1 MVSSDLFRFKDDW
14 MTQVFNPETSK
25 YRGTMRHLYQQP
37 RPHNPNGLTTFTGV
51 LAVISTIIGGG
62 IVAIPYSFVSFGIP
76 LAVLM
81 NIVAVALVTGSV
93 VIYLRVKDIIP
104 DHPESLYE
112 IGFLVIGR
120 SAIFI
125 VALIQFILSFGLMLV
140 YFIVFGDTAGQLLA
154 NVFNNGDTVGWQFQR
169 SFYVA
174 LLGLP
179 MTPVILK
186 KELAELEWLSWVL
199 FGSLSLFVV
208 LLLWMLM
215 IDETFILQA
224 HGLTGDTWVPDHGG
238 SRFISAISIT
248 LVAYGYQ
255 QNIYPIFGS
264 LKFKT
269 NEQYLKVNKYGLA
282 LTMAIYTSVAIL
294 TIAMFGDN
302 ISAVLLT
309 DIGTAET
316 PNGFAYWE
324 SYFIQIAFMI
334 LLACHMPFIFFAGK
348 EGMLIIVDETA
359 RKSISNALWHK
370 LYATGNQFEAENRDS
385 LPPAPELPAPG
396 EPEPFLL

>member
-14 MTQVFNPETSK
+14 MTQIFNPETSK

-215 IDETFILQA
+215 IDETFIL
-224 HGLTGDTWVPDHGG
+224 
-238 SRFISAISIT
+238 
-248 LVAYGYQ
+248 
-255 QNIYPIFGS
+255 
-264 LKFKT
+264 
-269 NEQYLKVNKYGLA
+269 
-282 LTMAIYTSVAIL
+282 
-294 TIAMFGDN
+294 
-302 ISAVLLT
+302 
-309 DIGTAET
+309 
-316 PNGFAYWE
+316 
-324 SYFIQIAFMI
+324 
-334 LLACHMPFIFFAGK
+334 
-348 EGMLIIVDETA
+348 
-359 RKSISNALWHK
+359 
-370 LYATGNQFEAENRDS
+370 
-385 LPPAPELPAPG
+385 
-396 EPEPFLL
+396 